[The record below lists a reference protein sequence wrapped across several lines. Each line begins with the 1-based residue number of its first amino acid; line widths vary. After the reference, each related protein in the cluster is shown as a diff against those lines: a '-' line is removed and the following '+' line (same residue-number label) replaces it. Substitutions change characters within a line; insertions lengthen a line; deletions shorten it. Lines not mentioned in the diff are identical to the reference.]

1 MKSKNGVKKSHKKA
15 RKLIKEKKKISVRR
29 ISRNN
34 RERDVPVTK
43 IKVIGIG
50 GAGNNAIS
58 RMYSVF
64 PRGVDLIA
72 VNTDVQDLNYTRAKK
87 KIQIGKTITR
97 GLGAGMDPEI
107 GNRAAEENQEDIANA
122 LQGADIIFITA
133 GFGGGT
139 GTGASPV
146 VAQIAKNLG
155 ILTVAVVTKPFSFEG
170 ARRMQIAEDGMLR
183 LKDNVDLLIT
193 IPNDRVFS
201 IISPDTPLMKAF
213 QEIDEILKNS
223 VLGMTE
229 MLYAPGIINVDF
241 ADVRA
246 IVENAGVGVI
256 GVGKA
261 SGQERSIKA
270 ANLAANSPLLE
281 TSIFGAR
288 GLLLA
293 VSGQRDMKMSE
304 INDIAK
310 TISEN
315 LDQSAKIIIGAYH
328 DRGLRKGEI
337 KITIVAT
344 GFNEGFNKKPPFVPS
359 LFSAPAEEPGKKR
372 KGKAKEERREKLVK
386 EVKLIEEKNKETAS
400 EVVEKEDEWDIPAF
414 LRRKKQK

>member
-1 MKSKNGVKKSHKKA
+1 MKSKKRVKKSHKK
-15 RKLIKEKKKISVRR
+15 KISVGR
-29 ISRNN
+29 ISRSS

-72 VNTDVQDLNYTRAKK
+72 VNTDAQDLNYAQAKK

-107 GNRAAEENQEDIANA
+107 GSRAAEENQEDLANA
-122 LQGADIIFITA
+122 LKGADIIFITA

-155 ILTVAVVTKPFSFEG
+155 IITVAVVTKPFSFEG

-201 IISPDTPLMKAF
+201 IINPDTPLMKAF

-229 MLYAPGIINVDF
+229 LLYSPGIINVDF
-241 ADVRA
+241 ADVKT
-246 IVENAGVGVI
+246 IIENAGIGVI

-261 SGQERSIKA
+261 SGQERSMKA
-270 ANLAANSPLLE
+270 ANFAANSPLLE

-293 VSGQRDMKMSE
+293 ISGQRDMKMSE
-304 INDIAK
+304 INDIAR

-315 LDQSAKIIIGAYH
+315 LDQSAKIIVGAYH

-337 KITIVAT
+337 KITLVAT

-359 LFSAPAEEPGKKR
+359 LFSAPAEGQSKKGKE
-372 KGKAKEERREKLVK
+372 KAKEERREKLVK
-386 EVKLIEEKNKETAS
+386 EVKLIEEQNKEIIGETAK
-400 EVVEKEDEWDIPAF
+400 KEDEWDVPAF
-414 LRRKKQK
+414 LRRGKKKQ